1 MLGLQ
6 RVTKDLNGSSFDCG
20 NARIQEQIQDSYL
33 ATLLRE
39 GYAYEITFK
48 KEHAERKEVLGYCM
62 VKLVTLRES
71 QLPPEE
77 LDYYSTVYAGR
88 PMEYAAVELT
98 YLAIDKDLQGL
109 GLGTAV
115 LKLLIHRVMEV
126 SDVIPIR
133 YLVLNALK
141 AKVSFYLRAGF
152 QPLGE
157 GETGTQFMYLDCLRN
172 RQALEDYLEEYQ

>member
-6 RVTKDLNGSSFDCG
+6 RVKKDLNGSSFDCG

-71 QLPPEE
+71 QIPPEE

-98 YLAIDKDLQGL
+98 YLAIDKGLQGL

-126 SDVIPIR
+126 SEVIPIR

-141 AKVSFYLRAGF
+141 AKVSFYLRA
-152 QPLGE
+152 

>member
-1 MLGLQ
+1 
-6 RVTKDLNGSSFDCG
+6 
-20 NARIQEQIQDSYL
+20 
-33 ATLLRE
+33 
-39 GYAYEITFK
+39 
-48 KEHAERKEVLGYCM
+48 M

-71 QLPPEE
+71 QIPPEE

-141 AKVSFYLRAGF
+141 AKVSFTFAQVSSLLAKEKQVHNLCIWIAYETVKHWRTIWRNTSKQRERGYLYGTKRNDVLSE
-152 QPLGE
+152 PRGE
-157 GETGTQFMYLDCLRN
+157 QEI
-172 RQALEDYLEEYQ
+172 AEK